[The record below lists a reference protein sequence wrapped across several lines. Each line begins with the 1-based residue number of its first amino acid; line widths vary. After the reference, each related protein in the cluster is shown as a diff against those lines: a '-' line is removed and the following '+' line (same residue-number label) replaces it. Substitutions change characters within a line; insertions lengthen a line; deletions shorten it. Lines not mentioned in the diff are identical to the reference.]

1 MPACH
6 TMKLTTKN
14 KRKIRVILLLTVVIT
29 ASLFAF
35 RKPDRRPNII
45 FLLADDLR
53 YDVFGYMGNAIIK
66 TPNIDGLARE
76 GTMFHNAY
84 VTTAICAISRAS
96 IFSGQYACRHGILD
110 FVTPFSDSARKNT
123 YPELMRRNGY
133 FTGFIGKYGVGAK
146 LPATEFDYWKGFGGM
161 GTYHHKDAAGN
172 YKHLTNLIGDQAE
185 EFLRMKKNKPFC
197 LSISFKAPHVEGT
210 NVFAPDPVYNS
221 WYEDD
226 SIPLPVTGDDRFFNL
241 FPETFSVGNEGR
253 ERWQVRFSTP
263 QLYQENV
270 KKYYRL
276 VTGIDE
282 VVRRIRAQLEKSGQ
296 DKNTIIMFT
305 SDNGF
310 YLGEHGLA
318 GKWYGHEESIRVPL
332 ILYDPTLVAKGARI
346 RKEMVLNVDMAP
358 TMLDYAGIP
367 IPSGMQGHSLR
378 PLAEGKKMEWRK
390 EFFYDHLFASP
401 KVYIPKSEGLV
412 GEEYKYIRYFKHD
425 DSADFFYEELFNTI
439 IDPYETDNLANRP
452 DKAAIKNDMI
462 KKMKEYSTELRQP
475 IAKK

>member
-1 MPACH
+1 
-6 TMKLTTKN
+6 MKSIETN
-14 KRKIRVILLLTVVIT
+14 KRKGRVILLLAIVIA

-35 RKPDRRPNII
+35 RKADRRPNII

-66 TPNIDGLARE
+66 TPNIDELARE
-76 GTMFHNAY
+76 GTIFRNAY

-96 IFSGQYACRHGILD
+96 IFSGQYARRHGILD
-110 FVTPFSDSARKNT
+110 FVTPFSDAARKNT
-123 YPELMRRNGY
+123 YPEIMRRSGY
-133 FTGFIGKYGVGAK
+133 FTGFIGKYGVGSK
-146 LPATEFDYWKGFGGM
+146 LPAAEFDYWKGFGGM

-172 YKHLTNLIGDQAE
+172 YKHLTSLIGDQAE

-210 NVFAPDPVYNS
+210 NVFAPDPLYSS
-221 WYEDD
+221 WYEED

-241 FPETFSVGNEGR
+241 FPETFRTANEGR

-282 VVRRIRAQLEKSGQ
+282 VVRRIRAQLAKSGQ
-296 DKNTIIMFT
+296 DKNTIILFS

-318 GKWYGHEESIRVPL
+318 GKWYGHEESIRVPML
-332 ILYDPTLVAKGARI
+332 LYDPVLAVTGARI
-346 RKEMVLNVDMAP
+346 RKEIALNVDIAP

-367 IPSGMQGHSLR
+367 TPLEMQGHSLR
-378 PLAEGKKMEWRK
+378 PLAEGKKIDWRK
-390 EFFYDHLFASP
+390 EFFYDHLLSSP
-401 KVYIPKSEGLV
+401 RVYIPKSEGLV
-412 GEEYKYIRYFKHD
+412 GQEYKYMRYYKHD
-425 DSADFFYEELFNTI
+425 DPADFFYEELFNTT

-452 DKAAIKNDMI
+452 DKAEIKMEMI
-462 KKMKEYSTELRQP
+462 ARMKEYRTRVQ
-475 IAKK
+475 